1 MAIKYFL
8 YSDEQITEKNKIL
21 GPSCKQFVPG
31 TVVVG
36 GTRKKFTQLSDQSTI
51 SRFVDCKVV
60 ASGELSDF
68 TYTEPTTI
76 AKRGI

>member
-1 MAIKYFL
+1 MAVKYFL
-8 YSDEQITEKNKIL
+8 YSDEQISEKNKIL
-21 GPSCKQFVPG
+21 GPSGKQFVPG
-31 TVVVG
+31 TVVIG

-51 SRFVDCKVV
+51 SRFVDCKIV
-60 ASGELSDF
+60 ASGEIDSF